1 MNNNDEITLEE
12 MSAALSGQ
20 IVDYSYVAVMT
31 TNTASL
37 SGSALQNA
45 QGNIGVNIA
54 SGTGNQQANSL
65 ALAVT
70 QASSGGGSSGG
81 GAE

>member
-1 MNNNDEITLEE
+1 

-54 SGTGNQQANSL
+54 AGTGNQQANSL

-70 QASSGGGSSGG
+70 QATSGGGGG
-81 GAE
+81 GSE